1 MYNSA
6 LVDACVASSLGSG
19 GRGVDDLGERGPAN
33 QPVLVGV
40 HVHKELQQGVVQLKS
55 GSSSSGRSQH
65 SLLLHEPDEVLLGLV
80 EGVHGGLGTELA
92 LVAVSTR
99 QPTLQCTGQH

>member
-19 GRGVDDLGERGPAN
+19 GRGVDDLGEQGPAN

-40 HVHKELQQGVVQLKS
+40 HVHKELQQGVVQLRV
-55 GSSSSGRSQH
+55 GVALLVGH
-65 SLLLHEPDEVLLGLV
+65 STAFFFMNQMKVLLGLV
-80 EGVHGGLGTELA
+80 EGVHGGLGSELA